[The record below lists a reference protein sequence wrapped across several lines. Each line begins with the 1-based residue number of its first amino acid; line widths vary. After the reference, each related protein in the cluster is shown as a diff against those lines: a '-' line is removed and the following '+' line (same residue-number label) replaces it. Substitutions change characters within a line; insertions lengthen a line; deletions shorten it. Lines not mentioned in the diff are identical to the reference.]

1 MHSSTFWLNNF
12 SHFYLKTEQNES
24 SQQQSKISARIR
36 VFKPARWLAQFKTGV
51 PGFDRVA
58 RVNSIFFKNQNDV
71 VLVKKKKTGYNWV
84 LSGQPDHQVTLG
96 FDFLYFFL
104 NPIRFQL
111 QVDPP
116 GRTGFQNYGQII
128 PFSIPCTFLPSPL
141 VLVSS

>member
-71 VLVKKKKTGYNWV
+71 VLVKKKKQVTTGSCRVNRITRSLWV
-84 LSGQPDHQVTLG
+84 LT
-96 FDFLYFFL
+96 
-104 NPIRFQL
+104 
-111 QVDPP
+111 
-116 GRTGFQNYGQII
+116 
-128 PFSIPCTFLPSPL
+128 FSIFS
-141 VLVSS
+141 